1 MNTKE
6 VDFCKFLTGHDDET
20 IIELYIKWDKHRDK
34 RSGQFEQQVSDDF
47 GGRYSQSL
55 LKEWD
60 IVGMNHYYVSGEK
73 FLFVAMQKDGKLIKE
88 EGKEDKYFWD
98 RLWHKASQNSR

>member
-34 RSGQFEQQVSDDF
+34 RSGQFEQQVIKKNAEGLLPCPFCGSSPKIGSL
-47 GGRYSQSL
+47 GGDNENWMVYCPDCQCASA
-55 LKEWD
+55 EMG
-60 IVGMNHYYVSGEK
+60 VGGIDS
-73 FLFVAMQKDGKLIKE
+73 
-88 EGKEDKYFWD
+88 KEDCIAKWNI
-98 RLWHKASQNSR
+98 RV